1 MVAVDWDCGSPDPLL
16 PEARPH
22 RARQVPTITQLSSF
36 NILIVD
42 YPGACDL
49 RARLIRSGATVHV
62 VSAAASIV
70 LARQKRIDAA
80 FVGFSLDA
88 DTVQLCEH
96 LRDLGVSQIVV
107 APADVAVDH
116 TAHRGTVPL
125 LRPPFLGIEHS
136 RRTYLN

>member
-1 MVAVDWDCGSPDPLL
+1 M
-16 PEARPH
+16 
-22 RARQVPTITQLSSF
+22 TQLSSF
-36 NILIVD
+36 NILIID
-42 YPGACDL
+42 YLGACDL

-80 FVGFSLDA
+80 FIGFSLDA
-88 DTVQLCEH
+88 DTVQLCEQ

-107 APADVAVDH
+107 APADAAVDH

-125 LRPPFLGIEHS
+125 LRPPFLRIEDS